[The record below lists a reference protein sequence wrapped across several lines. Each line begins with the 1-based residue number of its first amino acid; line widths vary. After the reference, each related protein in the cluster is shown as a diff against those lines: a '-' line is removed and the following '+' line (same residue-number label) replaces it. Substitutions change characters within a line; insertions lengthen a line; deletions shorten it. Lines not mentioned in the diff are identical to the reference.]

1 MCTCLKIKYI
11 HIVVFTLI
19 ILLCSC
25 HGSKHRQADL
35 AATDRPM
42 EVMVSGLSGSAD
54 SKALIK
60 EAKKWLGVPYRYGG
74 NDKEGVDCSGMVV
87 QVFLNARGV
96 KLPRTCMGQSE
107 YVKEVNPD
115 DMSTGDLVFFAT
127 GKDTKKISHVGIM
140 IDNDNFIHASST
152 KGVIVSQLSSAYY
165 QRTLRKIGRVID

>member
-1 MCTCLKIKYI
+1 MEIRYL
-11 HIVVFTLI
+11 HSVVFILT

-35 AATDRPM
+35 VATDRSM
-42 EVMVSGLSGSAD
+42 EVLVSGLSDSAS

-107 YVKEVNPD
+107 YVKEVNSD
-115 DMSTGDLVFFAT
+115 DMCTGDLVFFAT
-127 GKDTKKISHVGIM
+127 GKDPQRISHVGIM

-165 QRTLRKIGRVID
+165 QRTLRKIGRVIN